1 MKMDEKWM
9 YEKIEALIKNITKV
23 IIGKD
28 EAIKMAIVTFLSE
41 GHLLMEDVPGM
52 GKTMLAK
59 ALAKSFAGS
68 FRRIQFTPDLLPSD
82 VTGSYIY
89 NQKTAEFEFRPGP
102 IFANIVIADE
112 INRGTPR
119 TQSSL
124 LEPMEEYQVTVDG
137 NTFKLE
143 RPFFLIATENP
154 VEREGTYFLPISQL
168 DRFMMKLKMGYPTK
182 EEEIKIVMDR
192 KEKDPLDEL
201 EPVVTKEEIIEL
213 QNFIKTVNVD
223 PRLYEYIASISELTR
238 TSGKFILGVSPRAS
252 LDLFR
257 ASQALAVIEGRN
269 YCIPDDIKK
278 VAPLVLSHR
287 VIPASPIKSEGESP
301 EELIRNLLDEIPV
314 PI

>member
-1 MKMDEKWM
+1 MDEKWM

-28 EAIKMAIVTFLSE
+28 EVIKMAIVAFLSE

-182 EEEIKIVMDR
+182 EEEIRIVMDR

-213 QNFIKTVNVD
+213 QNFVRTVNVD

-257 ASQALAVIEGRN
+257 ASQALAVVEGRN
-269 YCIPDDIKK
+269 YCIPDDIKR

>member
-1 MKMDEKWM
+1 MFEKVDSF
-9 YEKIEALIKNITKV
+9 ITNVEKV
-23 IIGKD
+23 IIGKHD
-28 EAIKMAIVTFLSE
+28 VVSIAIAVLLSE

-59 ALAKSFAGS
+59 ALAKSFAGT

-89 NQKTAEFEFRPGP
+89 DQKTGDFVFRPGP

-143 RPFFLIATENP
+143 KPFFLIATQNP
-154 VEREGTYFLPISQL
+154 VEREGTYFLPISQ
-168 DRFMMKLKMGYPTK
+168 
-182 EEEIKIVMDR
+182 
-192 KEKDPLDEL
+192 
-201 EPVVTKEEIIEL
+201 TKEEIIHIQE
-213 QNFIKTVNVD
+213 FVKTIKVD
-223 PRLYEYIASISELTR
+223 SRLYEYIVNITQLTR
-238 TSGKFILGVSPRAS
+238 ESDKFILGVSPRAS

-257 ASQALAVIEGRN
+257 LSQAFALLEKRN
-269 YCIPDDIKK
+269 YAIPDDVKK
-278 VAPLVLSHR
+278 AAPLILAHR
-287 VIPASPIKSEGESP
+287 VIPATAVKAEKDMP
-301 EELIRNLLDEIPV
+301 EEIIKEMLNEISV

>member
-1 MKMDEKWM
+1 MQEQEIFEKVDSF
-9 YEKIEALIKNITKV
+9 ITNVEKV
-23 IIGKD
+23 IIGKHD
-28 EAIKMAIVTFLSE
+28 VVSIAIAVLLSE

-59 ALAKSFAGS
+59 ALAKSFAGT

-89 NQKTAEFEFRPGP
+89 DQKTGDFVFRPGP

-143 RPFFLIATENP
+143 KPFFLIATQNP
-154 VEREGTYFLPISQL
+154 VEREGTYFLPISQ
-168 DRFMMKLKMGYPTK
+168 
-182 EEEIKIVMDR
+182 
-192 KEKDPLDEL
+192 
-201 EPVVTKEEIIEL
+201 TKEEIIHIQE
-213 QNFIKTVNVD
+213 FVKTIKVD
-223 PRLYEYIASISELTR
+223 SRLYEYIVNITQLTR
-238 TSGKFILGVSPRAS
+238 ESDKFILGVSPRAS

-257 ASQALAVIEGRN
+257 LSQAFALLEKRN
-269 YCIPDDIKK
+269 YAIPDDVKK
-278 VAPLVLSHR
+278 AAPLILAHR
-287 VIPASPIKSEGESP
+287 VIPATAVKAEKDMP
-301 EELIRNLLDEIPV
+301 EEIIKEMLNEISV

>member
-28 EAIKMAIVTFLSE
+28 EVIKMAIVTFLSE

>member
-1 MKMDEKWM
+1 MERQEIFEKVDSFIHNV
-9 YEKIEALIKNITKV
+9 EKV
-23 IIGKD
+23 IVGKH
-28 EAIKMAIVTFLSE
+28 EVVSTAIAVLLSE

-59 ALAKSFAGS
+59 AISKSFAGT

-89 NQKTAEFEFRPGP
+89 DQKTGEFIFRPGP

-143 RPFFLIATENP
+143 KPFFLIATQNP
-154 VEREGTYFLPISQL
+154 VEREGTYFLPVSQM
-168 DRFMMKLKMGYPTK
+168 DRFMVKMKVGYPNR
-182 EEEIKIVMDR
+182 EQEVKILVDR
-192 KEKDPLDEL
+192 KEKDPLQEIN
-201 EPVVTKEEIIEL
+201 PVITKEEIIQIQE
-213 QNFIKTVNVD
+213 FVKKIEVD
-223 PRLYEYIASISELTR
+223 ARLYEYIVNITQLTR
-238 TSGKFILGVSPRAS
+238 ESDKFILGVSPRAS

-257 ASQALAVIEGRN
+257 LSQAFALLERRTYA
-269 YCIPDDIKK
+269 IPDDVKK
-278 VAPLVLSHR
+278 AAPLVLAHR
-287 VIPASPIKSEGESP
+287 VIPATAVKAEKEMP
-301 EELIRNLLDEIPV
+301 EEIIKEMLNEISV